1 MWLDEISEIIY
12 LSFFQSYGGPGTQE
26 VSQRW
31 SFDWDHYLASSKD
44 FIVAT
49 MDVRGSGFS
58 GNEFRHAVYNK
69 LGTLETEDTLNIL
82 GWVE

>member
-1 MWLDEISEIIY
+1 MKCLNYHFEIVYY
-12 LSFFQSYGGPGTQE
+12 LSFFSYGGPGTQE

-82 GWVE
+82 G